1 MDRTVTQTQLF
12 NRFRILKVKCDSC
25 RLWICPNC
33 ISMELYDPYKEFK
46 CQKVRFQQNL
56 LNKWHD
62 L

>member
-46 CQKVRFQQNL
+46 CQKVRFQQMA
-56 LNKWHD
+56 
-62 L
+62 